1 MDSVQSNEKICCLT
15 ISKMIDF
22 ESKVDRGNQSYTGEL
37 IMTKFDPRDRN
48 NLTIKEEI
56 EVLKA
61 INENDQ
67 LLRDEEIETLSLP
80 EYYLE

>member
-1 MDSVQSNEKICCLT
+1 
-15 ISKMIDF
+15 MIDF
-22 ESKVDRGNQSYTGEL
+22 ECKVDRGNQSYTGEL

>member
-1 MDSVQSNEKICCLT
+1 
-15 ISKMIDF
+15 
-22 ESKVDRGNQSYTGEL
+22 
-37 IMTKFDPRDRN
+37 MTKFDPRDRN